1 MRRSPDEL
9 NKMRKAG
16 KVVAE
21 MHEAT
26 RAAIR
31 PGVTTMELN
40 EVAADVLA
48 KRGRGPISSTTT
60 AFRRSSARAP
70 MT

>member
-1 MRRSPDEL
+1 MRRNEEEL

-31 PGVTTMELN
+31 PGISTMALN
-40 EVAADVLA
+40 QVAADV
-48 KRGRGPISSTTT
+48 I
-60 AFRRSSARAP
+60 
-70 MT
+70 

>member
-1 MRRSPDEL
+1 LRRSKDEL
-9 NKMRKAG
+9 SKMRKAG

-40 EVAADVLA
+40 EVAAEVLA
-48 KRGRGPISSTTT
+48 KRGRGPTFSTTT

-70 MT
+70 TT